1 MSEPRRSEALD
12 IDLSLRNLLL
22 APITF
27 PVKLPVKG
35 LLFVF
40 EKIADA
46 VDQER
51 LNEDKVRGMLM
62 ELQLRYELEEMS
74 EEEYVEQEEEL
85 LKWLNAIREYKKA
98 QAE

>member
-1 MSEPRRSEALD
+1 MSEPRQSEALD

-22 APITF
+22 APIT
-27 PVKLPVKG
+27 LPVKG

-46 VDQER
+46 VNQER
-51 LNEDKVRGMLM
+51 LDEDKVRGVLM

-74 EEEYVEQEEEL
+74 EEEYLGQEEEL
-85 LKWLNAIREYKKA
+85 LEWLNAIREYKKA

>member
-1 MSEPRRSEALD
+1 MSEPRQSEALD

-22 APITF
+22 APIT
-27 PVKLPVKG
+27 LPVKG

-40 EKIADA
+40 EKIAEA

-51 LNEDKVRGMLM
+51 LDEDKVRGVLM

-74 EEEYVEQEEEL
+74 EEEYLEQEEEL
-85 LKWLNAIREYKKA
+85 LEWLNAIREYKKA

>member
-1 MSEPRRSEALD
+1 MSEPRQSEALD

-22 APITF
+22 APIT
-27 PVKLPVKG
+27 LPIKG

-46 VDQER
+46 VNQER
-51 LNEDKVRGMLM
+51 LDEDKVRGVLM

-74 EEEYVEQEEEL
+74 EEEYLGQEEEL
-85 LKWLNAIREYKKA
+85 LEWLNAIREYKKA

>member
-1 MSEPRRSEALD
+1 MSEQKKSKFIELG
-12 IDLSLRNLLL
+12 IEDLFLG
-22 APITF
+22 PIT
-27 PVKLPVKG
+27 LPAKG

-51 LNEDKVRGMLM
+51 LDEDKVRGMLM

-74 EEEYVEQEEEL
+74 EEEYREQEEEL
-85 LKWLNAIREYKKA
+85 LEWLNAIREYKEA
-98 QAE
+98 QGE